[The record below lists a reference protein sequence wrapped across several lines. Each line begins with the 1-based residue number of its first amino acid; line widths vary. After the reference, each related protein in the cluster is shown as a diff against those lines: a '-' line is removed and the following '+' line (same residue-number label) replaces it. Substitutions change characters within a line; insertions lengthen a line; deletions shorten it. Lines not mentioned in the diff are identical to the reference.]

1 MSASGLAA
9 HLSPAELGQRYRAAR
24 SPVER
29 SHLQI
34 VWLLS
39 RGRSEREVARV
50 TGYGRRW
57 VGEVARRYDE
67 GGPDGLG
74 DRRRGNVGARPL
86 LGAEDEA
93 ALRAALSTPP
103 ADGGL
108 WTGPKVA
115 AWMAIRLG
123 REVWPQRGWDYLKK
137 LGYSGPGHGTPRRRA
152 PRSRRRTKKA
162 GRPGGQVPRGG
173 AWAAGRGLALPRAP
187 ARPEAGAAPAMGAQ
201 GAAADRGRAT
211 PLRVALPLRLRPP
224 GHGRGRLV
232 RVQHGRHRAAQR
244 RAGGVRRGGRG
255 RRGQADRPRPRQR
268 GLARQ
273 RRLGGA
279 TRDRAG
285 VPAALHPRAAAGRA
299 PVAAGERGRGEQALR
314 HPQGPRRGA
323 ERALLHLG
331 RHAGGHQGCDPL
343 RLVAGRHPAQ
353 LAGALISR
361 IPYYPSCCHPNT
373 PNSPESSPPANEANE
388 PVRRPFP
395 PRVPSNTCSVTL
407 LAAPS
412 RRNVIWPVDRQ
423 K

>member
-9 HLSPAELGQRYRAAR
+9 HLSPAELGRRYRAAR

-39 RGRSEREVARV
+39 RGRGEREVAQV

-74 DRRRGNVGARPL
+74 DRRRGNAGARPL

-93 ALRAALSTPP
+93 ALRAALAEPP

-115 AWMAIRLG
+115 TWMAARLG
-123 REVWPQRGWDYLKK
+123 RKVWPQRGWGYLKK
-137 LGYSGPGHGTPRRRA
+137 LGYSGPGRGTPRRRA

-173 AWAAGRGLALPRAP
+173 ARAAGRGLGLRRAP
-187 ARPEAGAAPAMGAQ
+187 ARPEAGAAPAVGAQ

-224 GHGRGRLV
+224 GHGRGGLV
-232 RVQHGRHRAAQR
+232 RVRHGRRRAAQR

-268 GLARQ
+268 GLAHQ
-273 RRLGGA
+273 RRSRRAEG
-279 TRDRAG
+279 DRAG
-285 VPAALHPRAAAGRA
+285 VPAGLHARAAAGRA
-299 PVAAGERGRGEQALR
+299 PLAAGGRGGREQALR
-314 HPQGPRRGA
+314 HPQGSRRGA
-323 ERALLHLG
+323 ERALPDPG
-331 RHAGGHQGCDPL
+331 RHARDHQGRHPL
-343 RLVAGRHPAQ
+343 RLVADHHTGQPTR
-353 LAGALISR
+353 ALISR
-361 IPYYPSCCHPNT
+361 IRYDINT
-373 PNSPESSPPANEANE
+373 AIAAVMS
-388 PVRRPFP
+388 RPWA
-395 PRVPSNTCSVTL
+395 R
-407 LAAPS
+407 
-412 RRNVIWPVDRQ
+412 
-423 K
+423 